1 MSKRTGFTLLEM
13 VLALAIG
20 LVLMISLYNVLNM
33 QVYQSQAGR
42 LVQQEATL
50 AHHIF
55 ARMSRDILANMGP
68 VPVVPPVA
76 NASAASASAT
86 GASQSTTPAA
96 TTGATAT
103 SATTTTTDT
112 SNTITFN
119 SGVYGTNNVLILS
132 TTKVPFSLDPTNAF
146 SVDPTQQ
153 ATTSDL
159 RRVSY
164 WLAAANGV
172 QSGLAYQELMVA
184 TSNDL
189 STFPS
194 DMSPDSYTILA
205 SEVKDIQFQYFDGV
219 NWQDSWDG
227 TTLGGPA
234 GDIPIGPPSAIKIIL
249 TLNRKAPDNT
259 DLTDDQ
265 LPKFTHVV
273 AIPGGNNFPQTNP

>member
-1 MSKRTGFTLLEM
+1 MI
-13 VLALAIG
+13 LALAIG

-42 LVQQEATL
+42 MIQQEATL

-68 VPVVPPVA
+68 VPVVPPSSNASTA
-76 NASAASASAT
+76 NAGGT
-86 GASQSTTPAA
+86 GASQAGTTTPAT
-96 TTGATAT
+96 TTGAAAT
-103 SATTTTTDT
+103 SGTTTTTTTDT

-119 SGVYGTNNVLILS
+119 SGVYGTNNLIILS
-132 TTKVPFSLDPTNAF
+132 TTKVPFSMDPTKAF

-164 WLAAANGV
+164 WLATGN
-172 QSGLAYQELMVA
+172 QSGLAYQELMAA

-189 STFPS
+189 GTFPT
-194 DMSPDSYTILA
+194 DMSADSYTILA
-205 SEVKDIQFQYFDGV
+205 PEVKDIQFQYFDGV

-227 TTLGGPA
+227 TTLGGPT
-234 GDIPIGPPSAIKIIL
+234 GDIPIGPPSAIKITL

-265 LPKFTHVV
+265 LPKYTHVI
-273 AIPGGNNFPQTNP
+273 AIPGGNNFPQTNPS